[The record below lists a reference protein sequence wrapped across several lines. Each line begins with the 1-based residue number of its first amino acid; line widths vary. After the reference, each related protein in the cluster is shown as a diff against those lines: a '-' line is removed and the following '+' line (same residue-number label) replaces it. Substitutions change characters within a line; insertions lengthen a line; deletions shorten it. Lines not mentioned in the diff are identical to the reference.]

1 MPNRTAKIPL
11 IRAINNA
18 IKIWFSKIIP
28 VLDKKWVLEFQTESF

>member
-11 IRAINNA
+11 IKARKSA

-28 VLDKKWVLEFQTESF
+28 VLDKKQVLEFQTESF